1 MALGL
6 TFSNGKPASM
16 ARGRYSTRNN
26 RVVEITGSHEK
37 VENVGGLST
46 TKIIWD
52 GIIFEANGKNVE
64 STATWS
70 NDGRYLHNE
79 GVGSSFD
86 LSIVISQEAE
96 PEPAVSDAAPA
107 VLENQLAYA
116 ALCQALTPHMRD
128 GETGSQAIVRIVR
141 ERDEQSELLS
151 HIREVLVPQLKEG
164 ETATAGITRII
175 EERDAAIVKLKELR
189 AL

>member
-6 TFSNGKPASM
+6 TFSNGKPATM

-26 RVVEITGSHEK
+26 RVVQITGSHEK
-37 VENVGGLST
+37 VENVGGVNT

-52 GIIFEANGKNVE
+52 GIIYEANGKNVE

-164 ETATAGITRII
+164 ETATAGISRII
-175 EERDAAIVKLKELR
+175 QERDEALKK
-189 AL
+189 

>member
-16 ARGRYSTRNN
+16 AKGRYSTRNN

-37 VENVGGLST
+37 VENVGGVNT

-52 GIIFEANGKNVE
+52 GIIYEANGKNVE

-96 PEPAVSDAAPA
+96 PEQPAAVETKTDPA
-107 VLENQLAYA
+107 VLENQLVCA
-116 ALCQALTPHMRD
+116 ALCSKLQAVEVPADNSPMATLD
-128 GETGSQAIVRIVR
+128 RIV
-141 ERDEQSELLS
+141 EDAQILS
-151 HIREVLVPQLKEG
+151 HIRAVIVPQLKEG
-164 ETATAGITRII
+164 ETATGVITRII
-175 EERDAAIVKLKELR
+175 EERDAAVAKLKS
-189 AL
+189 